1 MPDQETELKFAL
13 ASGDIDRLQQALM
26 LRARSKSPAMTQ
38 TLYSTYYDTPDRALQ
53 KAGFSLRVRA
63 VGDQWVQTVKQE
75 VAGVASR
82 GEWEIALK
90 DGALDLKA
98 AANTPLGDILR
109 DLRGAP
115 APVFT
120 TTVQRTTCLIR
131 QGSAKVEAAMDRGVI
146 QAQGRAAEICE
157 LELELKTGPVK
168 AVFDLARRLSE
179 TAPLRLSFES
189 KSQRGYGLAAD
200 EPPGAALK
208 SETFPL
214 AAQMSARAAFQAIAA
229 SALRQW
235 VGNAAILRAHRQP
248 EALHQM
254 RVALRRLRTA
264 LKLFE
269 AVVRDEAYPKLMAD
283 LTWLTGELDHGR
295 DTDVL
300 IDETFR
306 PAAERFAGQAGLAA
320 LGERLLTT
328 RAKTYDRILAVLA
341 GPRHLVLV
349 LEMAAWI
356 DTGRWA
362 QSDDP
367 IFAPKADAPI
377 DALAA
382 EALDGLRRQIK
393 RRGRGLRRLDAP
405 SRHKLR
411 IRAKRLRYAL
421 EFFADL
427 YVRKAKGRDRFLR
440 TLRLFQDA
448 LGALNDLHVARQA
461 GLALAEGGGRAAGES
476 EIEGAQQAFA
486 AGLMI
491 GARAQDEASLL
502 KAAEIHY
509 KSLIAAKRF
518 WRD

>member
-13 ASGDIDRLQQALM
+13 APGDVDRLQQALM
-26 LRARSKSPAMTQ
+26 LRARSKTPARAQ
-38 TLYSTYYDTPDRALQ
+38 TLHSTYYDTPDRALQ
-53 KAGFSLRVRA
+53 SAGFSLRVRA
-63 VGDQWVQTVKQE
+63 VGPQWVQTVKQE
-75 VAGVASR
+75 AACVASR

-90 DGALDLKA
+90 DGELDLKA
-98 AANTPLGDILR
+98 AASTPLGDILR

-146 QAQGRAAEICE
+146 QAQGRTAEVCE
-157 LELELKTGPVK
+157 LELELKAGPVK
-168 AVFDLARRLSE
+168 AVFDLARRLSD

-189 KSQRGYGLAAD
+189 KSQRGYGLLD
-200 EPPGAALK
+200 DPPRSPGLK
-208 SETFPL
+208 GDAVRLTRT
-214 AAQMSARAAFQAIAA
+214 MSVRAAFQAIAA
-229 SALRQW
+229 DALKQW
-235 VGNAAILRAHRQP
+235 VGNAASLRAHRQP

-269 AVVRDEAYPKLMAD
+269 AVVSDDAYPKLMTD
-283 LTWLTGELDHGR
+283 LTWLTGELDQGR

-306 PAAERFAGQAGLAA
+306 PAAERFAGQAGLAS
-320 LGERLLTT
+320 LGERLLAT
-328 RAKTYDRILAVLA
+328 RAKTYDRILAVLD
-341 GPRHLVLV
+341 GPRHLALV

-356 DTGRWA
+356 DAGRWVRP
-362 QSDDP
+362 DDP
-367 IFAPKADAPI
+367 KFAPKADAPI

-382 EALDGLRRQIK
+382 EALDRLRRQIK
-393 RRGRGLRRLDAP
+393 RRSRGLRRLDAP

-427 YVRKAKGRDRFLR
+427 YVRQPKARDRFLR
-440 TLRLFQDA
+440 TLRLLQDA

-491 GARAQDEASLL
+491 GARAQDEASLMQ
-502 KAAEIHY
+502 AAETHY
-509 KSLIAAKRF
+509 KSLIAAKPF
-518 WRD
+518 WRN